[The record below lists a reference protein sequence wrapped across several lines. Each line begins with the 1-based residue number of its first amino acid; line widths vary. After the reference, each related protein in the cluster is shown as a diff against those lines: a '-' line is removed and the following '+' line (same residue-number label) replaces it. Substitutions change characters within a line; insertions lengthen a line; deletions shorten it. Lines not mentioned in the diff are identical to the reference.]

1 MNKFQ
6 SDLQKAKILLTVV
19 TINGTLYEGEVV
31 KVERPENGDYRV
43 RDATGKIWYV
53 SKDNVELLNKK

>member
-6 SDLQKAKILLTVV
+6 SDLQKAKILLTIV
-19 TINGTLYEGEVV
+19 TIDGTLYEGDVV
-31 KVERPENGDYRV
+31 KIERSENGDYRV

-53 SKDNVELLNKK
+53 SKDNLKLLNKK

>member
-6 SDLQKAKILLTVV
+6 SDLQKAKILLTIV
-19 TINGTLYEGEVV
+19 TIDGTLYEGSIV
-31 KVERPENGDYRV
+31 KIERPENGDYRV

-53 SKDNVELLNKK
+53 SKDNLKLLK